1 MSRKEQEMLTN
12 GIKRGFPK
20 ERLKKIKE
28 PKIHKDEGGYF
39 ILTINENAKI
49 YFDDFYA
56 FLEKA
61 EKRCLAEKKRIQEK
75 MIECDPHKME
85 TLSYY
90 RAKKILVDLILR
102 CVYTFYGDSSSF
114 AVIMSPWCFGTVILE
129 KIEHYKEL
137 IAKGEINS
145 PEISENPYF
154 ILKYMDEIFKKTLM
168 EMLDLP
174 EKAFKV
180 KWQYTDLLKR
190 YSKLLGGVIITLET
204 ILTWVKAQGT

>member
-1 MSRKEQEMLTN
+1 MLTN

-39 ILTINENAKI
+39 ILTINENTKI
-49 YFDDFYA
+49 YFDDFYT

-75 MIECDPHKME
+75 MIECDSQKME

-90 RAKKILVDLILR
+90 RARKILVDIILKN
-102 CVYTFYGDSSSF
+102 VYVFYGDSTSF

-174 EKAFKV
+174 AEAFKV

-190 YSKLLGGVIITLET
+190 YSKLLGGVITTLET

>member
-1 MSRKEQEMLTN
+1 MLTN
-12 GIKRGFPK
+12 GIKKGFPK

-28 PKIHKDEGGYF
+28 PKVHKDEGGFF
-39 ILTINENAKI
+39 IFTINENTKV
-49 YFDDFYA
+49 YFEDFYT

-61 EKRCLAEKKRIQEK
+61 EKICFAEEKRIQEK
-75 MIECDPHKME
+75 MIECDPQKME
-85 TLSYY
+85 SLSYY
-90 RAKKILVDLILR
+90 RARKILVDLILR
-102 CVYTFYGDSSSF
+102 NVYSFYGDSTSF

-137 IAKGEINS
+137 IAKGEVTS
-145 PEISENPYF
+145 PEISDNPYF
-154 ILKYMDEIFKKTLM
+154 ILKYMDEIFKKTIM

-174 EKAFKV
+174 VEALKV

-190 YSKLLGGVIITLET
+190 YSRLLGGIIITLET

>member
-1 MSRKEQEMLTN
+1 MSRKEQEMLISN
-12 GIKRGFPK
+12 IKRGFPK
-20 ERLKKIKE
+20 EKLKKIKE
-28 PKIHKDEGGYF
+28 PKVHKDEDGFF
-39 ILTINENAKI
+39 IFTINENTKV
-49 YFDDFYA
+49 YFEDFYE

-61 EKRCLAEKKRIQEK
+61 EKICLAEKKRIQEK

-90 RAKKILVDLILR
+90 RARKILVDLILR
-102 CVYTFYGDSSSF
+102 NVYSFYGDSTSF

-129 KIEHYKEL
+129 KMEHYKEL
-137 IAKGEINS
+137 IAKGEVTS
-145 PEISENPYF
+145 PEISDNPYY
-154 ILKYMDEIFKKTLM
+154 ILKYMDEIFKKTIM

-174 EKAFKV
+174 VEALKV

-190 YSKLLGGVIITLET
+190 YSKLLGGVITTLET

>member
-1 MSRKEQEMLTN
+1 MLTN

-28 PKIHKDEGGYF
+28 PKVHKDEGGYF
-39 ILTINENAKI
+39 ILTINENTKI

-61 EKRCLAEKKRIQEK
+61 EKRCLAEKKRIQDK

-102 CVYTFYGDSSSF
+102 SVYTFYGDSSSF

-174 EKAFKV
+174 AEAFKV

-190 YSKLLGGVIITLET
+190 YSKLLGGVITTLET

>member
-1 MSRKEQEMLTN
+1 MLTN
-12 GIKRGFPK
+12 GMKRGFPK

-28 PKIHKDEGGYF
+28 PKVHNDEGGYYIF
-39 ILTINENAKI
+39 TINENAKV
-49 YFDDFYA
+49 YFEDFYT

-61 EKRCLAEKKRIQEK
+61 EKRCLEEKKRIQEK
-75 MIECDPHKME
+75 MTECDPQKME

-90 RAKKILVDLILR
+90 RARKLLVDLILKN
-102 CVYTFYGDSSSF
+102 VYGFYEDSDSF
-114 AVIMSPWCFGTVILE
+114 AVIMSSWCFGTVILE
-129 KIEHYKEL
+129 KIENFKEL
-137 IAKGEINS
+137 IAKGEIDS

-174 EKAFKV
+174 VEALKV

-190 YSKLLGGVIITLET
+190 YSRLLAGIVTTLET
-204 ILTWVKAQGT
+204 ILTWVQAQGT